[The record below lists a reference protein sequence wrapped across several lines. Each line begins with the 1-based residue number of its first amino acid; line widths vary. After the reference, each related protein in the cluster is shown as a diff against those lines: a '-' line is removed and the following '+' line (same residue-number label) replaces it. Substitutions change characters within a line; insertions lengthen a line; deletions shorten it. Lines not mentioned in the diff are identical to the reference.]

1 MKKYDYYYWSSMV
14 SSGIIMTIVSFFH
27 ADTFYNIFFN
37 VCLGLFIGGM
47 IFAVISFFLAQMES
61 NIGGEEIDLDA
72 EIDIDM
78 DIDIDID
85 TDLDIDIDADVDVD
99 IDVDADVDVDIDV
112 DADVDVDIDVD
123 TDVDVDVDTD
133 LDIDTDIDTE
143 LGVISPAPVMLLLS
157 AAFLIYGISG
167 IILYYAI
174 VDSLKFIMFFATP
187 FIVYLS
193 WKAINNSWKKITK
206 SRYYSISSTK
216 NLIGKKGEVTLGVD
230 NRGGVIKIPSS
241 NPMRF
246 ERIHVKPLKPNSRFA
261 KGEKVY
267 ICDVRNGFLL
277 IDNNKKLIKK
287 TRYWKNG
294 S

>member
-1 MKKYDYYYWSSMV
+1 MKKYDYYYWSSMI

-27 ADTFYNIFFN
+27 ADTFFNIFFN
-37 VCLGLFIGGM
+37 ICLGLFIGGM

-61 NIGGEEIDLDA
+61 NIGGEDIDLDA

-78 DIDIDID
+78 DVDIDIDTDLDVDADVDVDVDVDADVDIDID
-85 TDLDIDIDADVDVD
+85 TDLDID
-99 IDVDADVDVDIDV
+99 VDA
-112 DADVDVDIDVD
+112 
-123 TDVDVDVDTD
+123 DVDVDVDTD

-167 IILYYAI
+167 IILYYSI
-174 VDSLKFIMFFATP
+174 IDSLKFIMFFITP
-187 FIVYLS
+187 AIVYFS

-206 SRYYSISSTK
+206 SRYYSISSTM

-230 NRGGVIKIPSS
+230 NRGGIIRIPSS
-241 NPMRF
+241 TPMRF
-246 ERIHVKPLKPNSRFA
+246 ERIHVKPLKPHSRFA
-261 KGEKVY
+261 IGEKVY
-267 ICDVRNGFLL
+267 ICDVKNGFLL

>member
-14 SSGIIMTIVSFFH
+14 GGGTIMTIVSFFH
-27 ADTFYNIFFN
+27 ADTFFNIFFN
-37 VCLGLFIGGM
+37 ICLGLFIGGLF
-47 IFAVISFFLAQMES
+47 FAVISFFLAQMES

-72 EIDIDM
+72 EIDVDM
-78 DIDIDID
+78 DVDIDID
-85 TDLDIDIDADVDVD
+85 TDLDIDVDMDVDVDADVDIDIDTDLD
-99 IDVDADVDVDIDV
+99 IDVDADVDIDIDT
-112 DADVDVDIDVD
+112 DIDIDVD
-123 TDVDVDVDTD
+123 TD
-133 LDIDTDIDTE
+133 IDTDIDSE

-167 IILYYAI
+167 IILFYAI
-174 VDSLKFIMFFATP
+174 VDSLKFIIFFATP
-187 FIVYLS
+187 AIVYLS
-193 WKAINNSWKKITK
+193 WKVINNSWKKITK
-206 SRYYSISSTK
+206 SRYYSISSTM

-230 NRGGVIKIPSS
+230 NRGGIIRIPSS
-241 NPMRF
+241 TPMRF

-261 KGEKVY
+261 LGEKVY

-294 S
+294 G